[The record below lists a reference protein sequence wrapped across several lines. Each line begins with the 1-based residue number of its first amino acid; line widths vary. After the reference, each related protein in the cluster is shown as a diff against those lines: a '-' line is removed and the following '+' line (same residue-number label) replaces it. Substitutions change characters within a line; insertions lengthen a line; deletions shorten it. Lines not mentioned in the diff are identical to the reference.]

1 MRGRRRGFT
10 QSREVH
16 LNTLA
21 ILLFAFPRETRDRES
36 YDNQF
41 ELILSPRTN
50 QGRFLVQRSGT
61 GLGHRQEV
69 WLLPGTSGGCR
80 GAGHLPASPHVDAQG
95 VGRQDCKG
103 WEACSCREARCS
115 TNPVFLK
122 SAMQAPM
129 HASCSFASSRYLTR
143 SFLPF
148 AAALNSREVEEMTA
162 ECQAA
167 GVQFMDG
174 VMFMHHLRLPTMVK
188 AVSERLGKI
197 TRLNSTFHFFGD
209 AEFQKSNI
217 RVLKGMDGLGCIGDL
232 GWYQVRIMICLLGQ
246 GPLSVRGI
254 AHKRSESGVI
264 TSCSASLH
272 FKDGVVGLL
281 DCGFDTH
288 FRQVCQVM
296 ATSYQSCTV
305 QCRAP

>member
-1 MRGRRRGFT
+1 
-10 QSREVH
+10 
-16 LNTLA
+16 
-21 ILLFAFPRETRDRES
+21 
-36 YDNQF
+36 
-41 ELILSPRTN
+41 
-50 QGRFLVQRSGT
+50 
-61 GLGHRQEV
+61 
-69 WLLPGTSGGCR
+69 
-80 GAGHLPASPHVDAQG
+80 
-95 VGRQDCKG
+95 
-103 WEACSCREARCS
+103 
-115 TNPVFLK
+115 
-122 SAMQAPM
+122 
-129 HASCSFASSRYLTR
+129 
-143 SFLPF
+143 
-148 AAALNSREVEEMTA
+148 
-162 ECQAA
+162 
-167 GVQFMDG
+167 MDG

-305 QCRAP
+305 QCRAPWCISRLAVQEAHDCSIRRLT

>member
-1 MRGRRRGFT
+1 MNHNLESASRGPASPHGCQVGDNGHCQHCWQNCAHDRQGGRMRGRRRGFT

-21 ILLFAFPRETRDRES
+21 ILLLAFPRETRDREP

-80 GAGHLPASPHVDAQG
+80 GAGRLPASPHVDAQG

-115 TNPVFLK
+115 TNPLFLK

-129 HASCSFASSRYLTR
+129 QAPIHASCSFASSRSLT
-143 SFLPF
+143 
-148 AAALNSREVEEMTA
+148 
-162 ECQAA
+162 
-167 GVQFMDG
+167 
-174 VMFMHHLRLPTMVK
+174 
-188 AVSERLGKI
+188 
-197 TRLNSTFHFFGD
+197 
-209 AEFQKSNI
+209 
-217 RVLKGMDGLGCIGDL
+217 
-232 GWYQVRIMICLLGQ
+232 
-246 GPLSVRGI
+246 
-254 AHKRSESGVI
+254 
-264 TSCSASLH
+264 
-272 FKDGVVGLL
+272 
-281 DCGFDTH
+281 
-288 FRQVCQVM
+288 
-296 ATSYQSCTV
+296 
-305 QCRAP
+305 